1 MLTLVYCRALLK
13 PGVHWTKSIT
23 SSLVDAL
30 LCASP
35 TGLLIVPWIDPT
47 HPASLL
53 AVLSIWEA
61 HTSESPPNCEILPQH
76 HLPAEAS
83 PNFLQHVY
91 K

>member
-53 AVLSIWEA
+53 AVLS
-61 HTSESPPNCEILPQH
+61 T
-76 HLPAEAS
+76 
-83 PNFLQHVY
+83 
-91 K
+91 